1 VLLAKKNGARSVF
14 SIMLTTY
21 LKLAELRLS
30 LRMPTLLFVAACG
43 TTLYAL
49 WVGVDFGRHFD
60 ERLQYDLVIESYR
73 DLLLLPRW
81 YGYPS
86 MIYWLDLASVFD
98 RIVAIVWDGGI
109 KPQIPFE
116 FRFFIFRARAL
127 VILVSLLGGVWIFL
141 SLRVANLARPALA
154 AALGGSIY
162 VLSWEFG
169 YHARWL
175 ATDLV
180 VSQFAALFVF
190 CLAKAEKGENP
201 RRWLTSAAVAA
212 GLATA
217 TKYTAGGLVL
227 ALWVYIV
234 SRGGCSRRA
243 LLRTLARHTAVA
255 MGVYLVI
262 TPGTL
267 LDPIHFAKDVFVEW
281 KDYAYGH
288 GTFHGVSPYDI
299 HNHWLYLLRLW
310 EYFTLAL
317 LSPQPAIA
325 AVLLVASIL
334 GVIPSWRRSRPLAA
348 SLGFLVIFYSIFFS
362 LHVVFI
368 VRNFLIL
375 LPIFA
380 YLGGVGFDSLIGRAF
395 KMPLGWPRQLA
406 VLATGVL
413 LTIAF
418 AWNAW
423 HQTASGRSI
432 AKAHRQ
438 PLACQVAQYL
448 TQHAS
453 VRTALSA
460 RLAADLVATGA
471 PLPANV
477 TEPNRAVRYIFLA
490 SDIASADTNLAFWP
504 ATRHDTFEWIGP
516 REVNLNYYPTWGGA
530 DHAIIL
536 DINAAEHMG
545 VIKALDRGQNS
556 PDVSRAS
563 Y

>member
-1 VLLAKKNGARSVF
+1 V
-14 SIMLTTY
+14 
-21 LKLAELRLS
+21 
-30 LRMPTLLFVAACG
+30 PTLLFVAAG
-43 TTLYAL
+43 GLTLYAL
-49 WVGVDFGRHFD
+49 WVGVDFGSHFD
-60 ERLQYDLVIESYR
+60 ERVQYDLVIRSYQNR
-73 DLLLLPRW
+73 LLLPRW

-86 MIYWLDLASVFD
+86 MIYWLDLASVAD
-98 RIVAIVWDGGI
+98 KISAIFWAGGI
-109 KPQIPFE
+109 KPQIPFD
-116 FRFFIFRARAL
+116 FRFFILRAREL

-190 CLAKAEKGENP
+190 CLAKAETAENP
-201 RRWLTSAAVAA
+201 RSWLTSAAVAA

-217 TKYTAGGLVL
+217 TKYTAGGLVP
-227 ALWVYIV
+227 ALWVYVV
-234 SRGGCSRRA
+234 SREGCSRRA
-243 LLRTLARHTAVA
+243 MLTTVARGTAVA
-255 MGVYLVI
+255 MGVYLAI

-267 LDPIHFAKDVFVEW
+267 LDPIRFAQDVFVEW
-281 KDYAYGH
+281 KDYANGH
-288 GTFHGVSPYDI
+288 GIFHGVSPYDI
-299 HNHWLYLLRLW
+299 HNHWLYLVRLW

-325 AVLLVASIL
+325 TVLLVVSIF
-334 GVIPSWRRSRPLAA
+334 GVIASWRRSRPLAA
-348 SLGFLVIFYSIFFS
+348 ALGFLMIFYSIFFS
-362 LHVVFI
+362 LHIVFI

-375 LPIFA
+375 LPVFA
-380 YLGGVGFDSLIGRAF
+380 YLGGVGFDALIERELNI
-395 KMPLGWPRQLA
+395 PLGWPRQLA

-413 LTIAF
+413 LAIAF

-423 HQTASGRSI
+423 QQIASGLSI
-432 AKAHRQ
+432 ADAHRQ
-438 PLACQVAQYL
+438 PLARQVAEFL
-448 TQHAS
+448 TQQAS
-453 VRTALSA
+453 MPTALSS
-460 RLAADLVATGA
+460 RLASDLVAIGA

-477 TEPNRAVRYIFLA
+477 TEPSRAVRYIFLA
-490 SDIASADTNLAFWP
+490 SEIASTDANLAFWP

-536 DINAAEHMG
+536 NINTAEHMG
-545 VIKALDRGQNS
+545 VVEPLYRGQNS
-556 PDVSRAS
+556 PDVRREPLD
-563 Y
+563 